1 MPSKRHLHDLDI
13 IWMLISAQETRF
25 PRAVGEPPR
34 LAPAGSRTFLSNQ
47 LCYKIQMEIILGV
60 EGVSLGQLV
69 QEHYLNAFSE
79 LFLLQSF

>member
-1 MPSKRHLHDLDI
+1 
-13 IWMLISAQETRF
+13 MLISVPSTR
-25 PRAVGEPPR
+25 
-34 LAPAGSRTFLSNQ
+34 LSAGGRGVA

-60 EGVSLGQLV
+60 EGVTLGQLV